1 MNTPAAEERAEAMI
15 GATRN
20 KIFIVLFLIAL
31 IAAIGGIGFF
41 YFFDGGGTVESF
53 DGQRALQDVA
63 FQTELG
69 PRVPGSEAHRRVVD
83 WIQTETEKHGWQT
96 QVQDA
101 VMLGHPIVNVVA
113 KRLPDQDADTPWII
127 IGAHFDSRLI
137 ADKDPDPQ
145 KRSQPVPGAND
156 GASGVAVLMELA
168 RTLSPDLQ
176 KEVWLVFFDAEDN
189 GNIPG
194 WDWILG
200 SRAFVDNLESQPDA
214 VVIVDM
220 IGDANLNI
228 HIERNSNAELTAQI
242 WATAAKLGYSEAFI
256 PLPKYSILDDHTP
269 FLNAGIP
276 AVDIIDFD
284 YPYWHTSEDTVDKV
298 SDQSLQI
305 VGEVLTAWL
314 TQNW

>member
-1 MNTPAAEERAEAMI
+1 ML
-15 GATRN
+15 GANRN
-20 KIFIVLFLIAL
+20 RILIFLFATAL
-31 IAAIGGIGFF
+31 LATIGGIGFLY
-41 YFFDGGGTVESF
+41 YFGGSGTVESF
-53 DGQRALQDVA
+53 DGERALQDVA

-96 QVQDA
+96 AVQNT

-113 KRLPDQDADTPWII
+113 KRLPDQDADIPWII

-137 ADKDPDPQ
+137 ADKDPDPV
-145 KRSQPVPGAND
+145 KRSQPVLGAND
-156 GASGVAVLMELA
+156 GASGVAVLTELA
-168 RTLSPDLQ
+168 RTLPPDLQ
-176 KEVWLVFFDAEDN
+176 KEIWLVFFDAEDN

-214 VVIVDM
+214 AVIVDM
-220 IGDANLNI
+220 IGDADLNI
-228 HIERNSNAELTAQI
+228 YMERNSNAELTAQI
-242 WATAAKLGYSEAFI
+242 WATAADLGYSDAFI

-276 AVDIIDFD
+276 ALDIIDFD
-284 YPYWHTSEDTVDKV
+284 YPYWHTTQDTLDKV
-298 SDQSLQI
+298 SAQSLQI
-305 VGEVLTAWL
+305 VGEVLMAWL
-314 TQNW
+314 VQNW

>member
-1 MNTPAAEERAEAMI
+1 MNNPAAEERAEAMI
-15 GATRN
+15 GVTRN
-20 KIFIVLFLIAL
+20 RIFIFLFSMAL

-41 YFFDGGGTVESF
+41 YFFGGNGSVESF
-53 DGQRALQDVA
+53 DGQRAWQDVA
-63 FQTELG
+63 FQTDLG
-69 PRVPGSEAHRRVVD
+69 PRIPGSEAHRQVID
-83 WIQTETEKHGWQT
+83 WIQTETVKHGWQT
-96 QVQDA
+96 EVQDA
-101 VMLGHPIVNVVA
+101 VMLGHPIVNVIA
-113 KRLPDQDADTPWII
+113 KRLPDQDASIPWII

-137 ADKDPDPQ
+137 ADKDPDPE
-145 KRSQPVPGAND
+145 KRSQPVLGAND

-168 RTLSPDLQ
+168 RTLPSDLQ
-176 KEVWLVFFDAEDN
+176 KEIWLVFFDAEDN

-214 VVIVDM
+214 AVIVDM
-220 IGDANLNI
+220 IGDADLNI
-228 HIERNSNAELTAQI
+228 YMERNSNAELTAQI
-242 WATAAKLGYSEAFI
+242 WATAADLGYAEVFI

-284 YPYWHTSEDTVDKV
+284 YPYWHTSEDTDDKV

>member
-1 MNTPAAEERAEAMI
+1 ML
-15 GATRN
+15 GSTRN
-20 KIFIVLFLIAL
+20 RIFILLFILAFV
-31 IAAIGGIGFF
+31 AAIGGISFF
-41 YFFDGGGTVESF
+41 YYFGGRGSIESF

-69 PRVPGSEAHRRVVD
+69 PRLPGSDAHRQVVD
-83 WIQTETEKHGWQT
+83 WIQTETEEHGWQT
-96 QVQDA
+96 EVQHA

-113 KRLPDQDADTPWII
+113 KRLPEQDADIPWII

-137 ADKDPDPQ
+137 ADKDPDPTR
-145 KRSQPVPGAND
+145 RSQPVLGAND
-156 GASGVAVLMELA
+156 GASGVAVLTELA

-200 SRAFVDNLESQPDA
+200 SRAFVDNLVGQPDA
-214 VVIVDM
+214 AVIVDM
-220 IGDANLNI
+220 IGDADLNI
-228 HIERNSNAELTAQI
+228 YMERNSNAELTAQI
-242 WATAAKLGYSEAFI
+242 WATAADLGYSDVFI

-276 AVDIIDFD
+276 AMDIIDFD
-284 YPYWHTSEDTVDKV
+284 YPYWHTTQDTLDKV
-298 SDQSLQI
+298 SAQSLQI
-305 VGEVLTAWL
+305 VGEVVTAWL